1 VGIKTNP
8 SSIIRKREQH
18 ACVSNDA
25 EEHPRNDEEQ
35 RGPLQEAEIKR
46 ILKRLNVL
54 VPIFNQYDANDV
66 RDSGAD
72 CCDAKGP
79 GNAQV
84 GNHGFGG

>member
-1 VGIKTNP
+1 MGSKPNP
-8 SSIIRKREQH
+8 SSIIRKREQN
-18 ACVSNDA
+18 ARVSDDA

-46 ILKRLNVL
+46 ILKRLDML

-66 RDSGAD
+66 CDSGAD
-72 CCDAKGP
+72 GRDAKGP

-84 GNHGFGG
+84 GNHGLGG